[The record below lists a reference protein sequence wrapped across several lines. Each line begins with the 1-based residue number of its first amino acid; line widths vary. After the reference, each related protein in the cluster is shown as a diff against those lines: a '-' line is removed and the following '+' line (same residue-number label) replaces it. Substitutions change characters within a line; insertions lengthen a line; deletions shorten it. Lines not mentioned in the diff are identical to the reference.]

1 MKMKKKGS
9 SSSSSSTRSN
19 NPLLVADG
27 NSSNSDIN
35 NNSSNSGDRRTSS
48 VGCCGHL
55 LILCLP
61 IVASSFILALLIVL
75 LRFDITSTQ
84 NQNQNQNQEANNEVV
99 VVEGYYDTIQS
110 QTISIIM
117 KDYSPYWELILLSS
131 VGAFLTCV
139 VTIARNI
146 QIYIYQQRHVDTT
159 YTMNKLLNLVATIV
173 NIISYIGLII
183 TVAIKA
189 DSQDE
194 IIHYIGAVLF
204 FVGTGLYSVLH
215 SYLLWTQKEQ
225 YNIFLKLLF
234 TVFGVIIGVCSIV
247 FGYSVLDGGLSE
259 EATLPEY
266 EWAACIT
273 TSISIGF
280 YTILFYMDPVDD
292 EIRDFFLCRYYR
304 RRRG

>member
-1 MKMKKKGS
+1 M
-9 SSSSSSTRSN
+9 
-19 NPLLVADG
+19 
-27 NSSNSDIN
+27 
-35 NNSSNSGDRRTSS
+35 
-48 VGCCGHL
+48 
-55 LILCLP
+55 
-61 IVASSFILALLIVL
+61 
-75 LRFDITSTQ
+75 
-84 NQNQNQNQEANNEVV
+84 
-99 VVEGYYDTIQS
+99 
-110 QTISIIM
+110 
-117 KDYSPYWELILLSS
+117 
-131 VGAFLTCV
+131 
-139 VTIARNI
+139 
-146 QIYIYQQRHVDTT
+146 
-159 YTMNKLLNLVATIV
+159 NLVATIV

-189 DSQDE
+189 DSSQDE

-225 YNIFLKLLF
+225 YNLFLKLLF

-292 EIRDFFLCRYYR
+292 EIRDFFLCRYNR
-304 RRRG
+304 HRRG